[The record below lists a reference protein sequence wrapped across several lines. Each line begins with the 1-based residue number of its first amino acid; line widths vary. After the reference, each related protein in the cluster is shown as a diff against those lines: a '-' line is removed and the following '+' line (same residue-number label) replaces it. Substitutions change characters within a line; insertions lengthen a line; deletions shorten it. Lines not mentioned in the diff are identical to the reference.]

1 MAGLFF
7 WRKKRRDEVET
18 PEVEVS
24 SDVSSSTVEP
34 ASSEIPSGEA
44 PAIAGDEASSYDAA
58 QESVAETAIGVE
70 QPEPEKPV
78 EAKKPKLFKPKAK
91 PAPVVEVIPEPE
103 VDPEPEVVA
112 ESEPEP
118 EVVAEPEPVVE
129 VEPEPE
135 PEAPALPE
143 EELSSYD
150 SSSETVAETTAG
162 VDELETK
169 PEVELEQV
177 ELPKRSFAKGIKS
190 LFTRI
195 KFDIENLDDLEDT
208 LIQADFGID
217 AAEQIVEGVKQR
229 AKKQGARTEAEL
241 KQILED
247 LITEA
252 LEREDKQLNLA
263 DGKLPYVILVVGV
276 NGVGKTTTIG
286 KLANWLNEGKWRV
299 VIGAADTFRAA
310 AVEQIAT
317 WAERANA
324 QLIRPDAEGQDP
336 ASVAFKTVELAL
348 KNDADVAIIDTAG
361 RLQNKKDL
369 MAELDKIKRVVEK
382 QAQISE
388 TLLVLDATT
397 GQNGLVQA
405 KAFAEVANVTGIVL
419 TKLDGTAKGGIVY
432 SIQRELGIPVKL
444 VGVGE
449 GIADFAFFDA
459 REFAKGLVG

>member
-7 WRKKRRDEVET
+7 WRKKR
-18 PEVEVS
+18 S
-24 SDVSSSTVEP
+24 S
-34 ASSEIPSGEA
+34 EA
-44 PAIAGDEASSYDAA
+44 PALPENELSSY
-58 QESVAETAIGVE
+58 ESSPEALAETTTGVV
-70 QPEPEKPV
+70 PSEPSPPAAEKPK
-78 EAKKPKLFKPKAK
+78 EKKPKFFKPKAK
-91 PAPVVEVIPEPE
+91 PVVEEAVAQEEVAEQPDAEPVAE
-103 VDPEPEVVA
+103 EVVA
-112 ESEPEP
+112 DEPAGAVAIAEEP
-118 EVVAEPEPVVE
+118 IAQQSAVDEPAVDEPVVE
-129 VEPEPE
+129 DLGVEEPASEEPAVEAQVAEVLPEVEPAV
-135 PEAPALPE
+135 APA
-143 EELSSYD
+143 SD
-150 SSSETVAETTAG
+150 
-162 VDELETK
+162 
-169 PEVELEQV
+169 VELEQV
-177 ELPKRSFAKGIKS
+177 ELPKRSFAKGIKA

-195 KFDIENLDDLEDT
+195 KFDLENLDELEDT
-208 LIQADFGID
+208 LIQSDFGVD
-217 AAEQIVEGVKQR
+217 AAAQIVDSVKQR
-229 AKKQGARTEAEL
+229 AKKQGAKTEGEL
-241 KQILED
+241 KQILVD
-247 LITEA
+247 IIAEA
-252 LEREDKQLNLA
+252 LNREDKQLNLA

-286 KLANWLNEGKWRV
+286 KLANWLNEGQWRV

-324 QLIRPDAEGQDP
+324 QLIRPDSEGQDP

-369 MAELDKIKRVVEK
+369 MSELDKIRRVVEK

>member
-7 WRKKRRDEVET
+7 WRKKRSAPAEEVA
-18 PEVEVS
+18 
-24 SDVSSSTVEP
+24 SDV
-34 ASSEIPSGEA
+34 AS
-44 PAIAGDEASSYDAA
+44 
-58 QESVAETAIGVE
+58 QESVAETTDGVD
-70 QPEPEKPV
+70 QPTPEKPV
-78 EAKKPKLFKPKAK
+78 QAKKPKLFQPKPKTK
-91 PAPVVEVIPEPE
+91 
-103 VDPEPEVVA
+103 
-112 ESEPEP
+112 
-118 EVVAEPEPVVE
+118 PEPVVE
-129 VEPEPE
+129 PTPVAEPVIEPVAEIVAEPQHEPVTQLEPEPATEVQPEPE
-135 PEAPALPE
+135 PTVEVVAPVVE
-143 EELSSYD
+143 
-150 SSSETVAETTAG
+150 
-162 VDELETK
+162 

-190 LFTRI
+190 LFSRI

-208 LIQADFGID
+208 LIQADFGV
-217 AAEQIVEGVKQR
+217 AAASQIVDAVKQR
-229 AKKQGARTEAEL
+229 AKKQGAKTEAEL

-247 LITEA
+247 LIAEV
-252 LEREDKQLNLA
+252 LERDDRQLNLV

-286 KLANWLNEGKWRV
+286 KLANWLNDGNWRV

-317 WAERANA
+317 WAERSKA
-324 QLIRPDAEGQDP
+324 QLIRPEVEGQDP

-369 MAELDKIKRVVEK
+369 MAELDKIKRVIDK
-382 QAQISE
+382 QAQVSE
-388 TLLVLDATT
+388 TLLVIDATT

>member
-7 WRKKRRDEVET
+7 WRKKRKDEVEA
-18 PEVEVS
+18 PEVAATSEDS
-24 SDVSSSTVEP
+24 SDALNNVVLSNPP
-34 ASSEIPSGEA
+34 A
-44 PAIAGDEASSYDAA
+44 
-58 QESVAETAIGVE
+58 VAEVQVE
-70 QPEPEKPV
+70 TPSAPSTPEKPK
-78 EAKKPKLFKPKAK
+78 EKKPKFFKPKAK
-91 PAPVVEVIPEPE
+91 PVIEELVVEPIVEP
-103 VDPEPEVVA
+103 VA
-112 ESEPEP
+112 EPAVEVTPEPEP
-118 EVVAEPEPVVE
+118 EVEQVVEPAPEPE
-129 VEPEPE
+129 VEPEPIVE
-135 PEAPALPE
+135 VVA
-143 EELSSYD
+143 
-150 SSSETVAETTAG
+150 TVAEPA
-162 VDELETK
+162 VA
-169 PEVELEQV
+169 PAAEVELEQV
-177 ELPKRSFAKGIKS
+177 ELPKRSFAKGIKA

-195 KFDIENLDDLEDT
+195 KFDLENLDDLEDT
-208 LIQADFGID
+208 LIQSDFGVD
-217 AAEQIVEGVKQR
+217 ASAQIVESVKQR
-229 AKKQGARTEAEL
+229 AKKQGAKTEAEL
-241 KQILED
+241 KQILVD
-247 LITEA
+247 VIAEA

-286 KLANWLNEGKWRV
+286 KLANWLNEGQWRV

-324 QLIRPDAEGQDP
+324 QLIRPDSEGQDP

-369 MAELDKIKRVVEK
+369 MAELDKIRRVVEK

>member
-7 WRKKRRDEVET
+7 WRKKRKDEVEA
-18 PEVEVS
+18 PEVAATSEDS
-24 SDVSSSTVEP
+24 SDALNNVVLSNPP
-34 ASSEIPSGEA
+34 AVAEVQVEIPSA
-44 PAIAGDEASSYDAA
+44 PSAL
-58 QESVAETAIGVE
+58 
-70 QPEPEKPV
+70 EKPK
-78 EAKKPKLFKPKAK
+78 EKKPKFFKPKAK
-91 PAPVVEVIPEPE
+91 PVIEEPVVEPIVEP
-103 VDPEPEVVA
+103 VA
-112 ESEPEP
+112 EPAVEVTPEPEP
-118 EVVAEPEPVVE
+118 EVEPVVEPVAEPEVAPV
-129 VEPEPE
+129 
-135 PEAPALPE
+135 A
-143 EELSSYD
+143 D
-150 SSSETVAETTAG
+150 
-162 VDELETK
+162 
-169 PEVELEQV
+169 VELEQV
-177 ELPKRSFAKGIKS
+177 ELPKRSFAKGIKA

-195 KFDIENLDDLEDT
+195 KFDLENLDDLEDI
-208 LIQADFGID
+208 LIQSDFGVD
-217 AAEQIVEGVKQR
+217 ASAQIVESVKQR
-229 AKKQGARTEAEL
+229 AKKQGAKTEAEL
-241 KQILED
+241 KQILVD
-247 LITEA
+247 VIAEA

-286 KLANWLNEGKWRV
+286 KLANWLNEGQWRV

-324 QLIRPDAEGQDP
+324 QLIRPDSEGQDP

-369 MAELDKIKRVVEK
+369 MAELDKIRRVVEK

>member
-7 WRKKRRDEVET
+7 WRKKREAEPEPTSGVDLPKT
-18 PEVEVS
+18 P
-24 SDVSSSTVEP
+24 STIV
-34 ASSEIPSGEA
+34 
-44 PAIAGDEASSYDAA
+44 
-58 QESVAETAIGVE
+58 
-70 QPEPEKPV
+70 EPEKPK
-78 EAKKPKLFKPKAK
+78 EKKLKLFKPKVKVETVVETVIEEPVLEELVIEAIPEPDTPASPVEK
-91 PAPVVEVIPEPE
+91 PVSEPVSEPEPEAEVIPEPF
-103 VDPEPEVVA
+103 V
-112 ESEPEP
+112 EPEP
-118 EVVAEPEPVVE
+118 EVVDEPV
-129 VEPEPE
+129 
-135 PEAPALPE
+135 ALVIE
-143 EELSSYD
+143 
-150 SSSETVAETTAG
+150 
-162 VDELETK
+162 

-177 ELPKRSFAKGIKS
+177 ELPKRSFVKGIKS
-190 LFTRI
+190 IFTRI
-195 KFDIENLDDLEDT
+195 KFDVENLDELEDT
-208 LIQADFGID
+208 LIQSDFGVD
-217 AAEQIVEGVKQR
+217 ASAQIVESVKQR
-229 AKKQGARTEAEL
+229 AKKQGAKTDADL
-241 KQILED
+241 KAILVD
-247 LITEA
+247 VIAEA
-252 LEREDKQLNLA
+252 LERDDKQLNLF

-324 QLIRPDAEGQDP
+324 QLIRPDSEGQDP

-369 MAELDKIKRVVEK
+369 MAELEKIRRVVEK

-388 TLLVLDATT
+388 TLLVIDATT

-449 GIADFAFFDA
+449 SIADFAFFDA

>member
-7 WRKKRRDEVET
+7 WRKKRKDEVEA
-18 PEVEVS
+18 PEVAATSEDS
-24 SDVSSSTVEP
+24 SDALNNVVLSNPPAVAEVQVETPAAPSAPEKPKEKKPKFFKPTAKPLIEEPVVEP
-34 ASSEIPSGEA
+34 
-44 PAIAGDEASSYDAA
+44 
-58 QESVAETAIGVE
+58 VAEPAVE
-70 QPEPEKPV
+70 ATPEPEP
-78 EAKKPKLFKPKAK
+78 
-91 PAPVVEVIPEPE
+91 
-103 VDPEPEVVA
+103 
-112 ESEPEP
+112 
-118 EVVAEPEPVVE
+118 E

-135 PEAPALPE
+135 PIVEVVA
-143 EELSSYD
+143 
-150 SSSETVAETTAG
+150 TVAE
-162 VDELETK
+162 
-169 PEVELEQV
+169 PEVAPVADVELEQV
-177 ELPKRSFAKGIKS
+177 ELPKRSFAKGIKA

-195 KFDIENLDDLEDT
+195 KFDLENLDDLEDT
-208 LIQADFGID
+208 LIQSDFGVD
-217 AAEQIVEGVKQR
+217 ASAQIVESVKQR
-229 AKKQGARTEAEL
+229 AKKQGAKTEAEL
-241 KQILED
+241 KQILVD
-247 LITEA
+247 VIAEA

-286 KLANWLNEGKWRV
+286 KLANWLNEGQWRV

-324 QLIRPDAEGQDP
+324 QLIRPDSEGQDP

-369 MAELDKIKRVVEK
+369 MAELDKIRRVVEK

>member
-7 WRKKRRDEVET
+7 WRKKRE
-18 PEVEVS
+18 
-24 SDVSSSTVEP
+24 
-34 ASSEIPSGEA
+34 
-44 PAIAGDEASSYDAA
+44 
-58 QESVAETAIGVE
+58 
-70 QPEPEKPV
+70 
-78 EAKKPKLFKPKAK
+78 
-91 PAPVVEVIPEPE
+91 
-103 VDPEPEVVA
+103 
-112 ESEPEP
+112 
-118 EVVAEPEPVVE
+118 AEP
-129 VEPEPE
+129 
-135 PEAPALPE
+135 
-143 EELSSYD
+143 
-150 SSSETVAETTAG
+150 ETTAG
-162 VDELETK
+162 VDLPETPPTIVEPEK
-169 PEVELEQV
+169 PKEKKPKFFKPKIKVEAPVEPTPEPVAETTPIAEEPEPDVIPEPVVEEPEVIAEPVAEPVAEPEAEQEVELEQV

-190 LFTRI
+190 IFTRI
-195 KFDIENLDDLEDT
+195 KFDVENLDELEDT
-208 LIQADFGID
+208 LIQSDFGVD
-217 AAEQIVEGVKQR
+217 ASAQIVDAVKQR
-229 AKKQGARTEAEL
+229 AKKQGAKTEADL
-241 KQILED
+241 KAILVD
-247 LITEA
+247 VIAEA
-252 LEREDKQLNLA
+252 LERDDKQLNLT

-324 QLIRPDAEGQDP
+324 QLIRPDSEGQDP

-369 MAELDKIKRVVEK
+369 MAELEKIRRIVEK

-459 REFAKGLVG
+459 REFAKGLFG

>member
-7 WRKKRRDEVET
+7 WRKKREAEPETTAGVDLPET
-18 PEVEVS
+18 PPTIV
-24 SDVSSSTVEP
+24 
-34 ASSEIPSGEA
+34 
-44 PAIAGDEASSYDAA
+44 
-58 QESVAETAIGVE
+58 
-70 QPEPEKPV
+70 EPEKPK
-78 EAKKPKLFKPKAK
+78 EKKLKLFKPKVK
-91 PAPVVEVIPEPE
+91 VETPLEPTPEPVSKSTPVIGEPEPEVIPEPE
-103 VDPEPEVVA
+103 IVAVVA
-112 ESEPEP
+112 EPVAEPVVEELEVIPEPFVEPEP
-118 EVVAEPEPVVE
+118 EVDDEPVPVVIE
-129 VEPEPE
+129 
-135 PEAPALPE
+135 
-143 EELSSYD
+143 
-150 SSSETVAETTAG
+150 
-162 VDELETK
+162 

-177 ELPKRSFAKGIKS
+177 ELPKRSFVKGIKS
-190 LFTRI
+190 IFTRI
-195 KFDIENLDDLEDT
+195 KFDVENLDELEDT
-208 LIQADFGID
+208 LIQSDFGVD
-217 AAEQIVEGVKQR
+217 ASAQIVESVKQR
-229 AKKQGARTEAEL
+229 AKKQGAKTDADL
-241 KQILED
+241 KAILVD
-247 LITEA
+247 VIAEA
-252 LEREDKQLNLA
+252 LERDDKQLNLF

-324 QLIRPDAEGQDP
+324 QLIRPDSEGQDP

-369 MAELDKIKRVVEK
+369 MAELEKIRRVVEK

-388 TLLVLDATT
+388 TLLVIDATT

-449 GIADFAFFDA
+449 SIADFAFFDA